1 MANKAYI
8 LFIGL
13 AFIVIGFGI
22 VAFIKHEQIKAWLEK
37 EETKAKIRELCRMA
51 EHLIVG
57 TKKGQER
64 LAWCVEQLK
73 KYVPP
78 NLAKYITT
86 EMLIKAINIIFEQ
99 IAVVMRDGSR
109 KAV

>member
-1 MANKAYI
+1 MKAYI
-8 LFIGL
+8 LIAGIAL
-13 AFIVIGFGI
+13 IVIGFVI
-22 VAFIKHEQIKAWLEK
+22 VAYIKNREIREWLNS

-64 LAWCVEQLK
+64 LAWVVEQLR

-78 NLAKYITT
+78 SIASYITT
-86 EMLIKAINIIFEQ
+86 EMLIKVINIIFDQ
-99 IAVVMRDGSR
+99 IAVIMRDGSR